1 MIEPTNWMSSLV
13 VVKKPNGSIRIC
25 IDPTHLNK
33 AIKRHHYPL
42 ACVEEI
48 VTKLGEKR
56 YSLYWMQKTVSGKCH
71 WTEARAD

>member
-1 MIEPTNWMSSLV
+1 MTEPTNWVSSLV

-42 ACVEEI
+42 PCVEEI
-48 VTKLGEKR
+48 VTKLGKAKVF
-56 YSLYWMQKTVSGKCH
+56 SLLDVKDGFW
-71 WTEARAD
+71 